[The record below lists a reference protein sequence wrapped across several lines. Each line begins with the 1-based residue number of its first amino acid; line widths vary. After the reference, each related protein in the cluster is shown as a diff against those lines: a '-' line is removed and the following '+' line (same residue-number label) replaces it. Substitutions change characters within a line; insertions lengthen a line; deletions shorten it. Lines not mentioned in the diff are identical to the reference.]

1 MIRLLLLV
9 VLFIVI
15 ARVFWRFVDNVIE
28 AAGGQP
34 PSSRKRVP
42 DAGVRMARDPVCGM
56 FVVPDR
62 TLTLTLT
69 DGRTTH
75 YFCSTACRDKFK
87 RESVEGRTA

>member
-1 MIRLLLLV
+1 MIIRLLLYI

-15 ARVFWRFVDNVIE
+15 ARVFWKFVDNVIE
-28 AAGGQP
+28 AAGGQTA
-34 PSSRKRVP
+34 SSRKRVP
-42 DAGVRMARDPVCGM
+42 DAGVRMMRDPVCGM

-62 TLTLTLT
+62 ALTLA

-75 YFCSTACRDKFK
+75 YFCSAGCRDKFK